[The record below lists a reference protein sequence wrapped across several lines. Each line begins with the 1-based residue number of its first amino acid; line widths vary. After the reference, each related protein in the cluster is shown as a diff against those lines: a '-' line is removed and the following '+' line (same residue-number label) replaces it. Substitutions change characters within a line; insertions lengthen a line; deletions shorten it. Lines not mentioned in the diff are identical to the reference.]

1 MDEKLKDILIL
12 LDDVC
17 SDKRTSDN
25 VGDLLLTI
33 SVISVVLG
41 VYFKTR

>member
-33 SVISVVLG
+33 SVISVILG